1 MFAPW
6 VDPQHPDYPAKPG
19 ELRWY
24 ITDAGTDYAVP
35 SAGDYLIVDGDPV
48 LVESDPEALTALSRT
63 FIPSKLADNPY
74 LMRDKQY
81 KAQQDALP
89 PHLRAA
95 IRDGNFTATRS
106 DHELQMI
113 PGEWIRAAQER
124 WKRNPHPPAGIPMCG
139 IAVDIAQGGPDNT
152 VLQPRY
158 DYWFAEST
166 VIPGE
171 KTPLGADI
179 AGEIFKIR
187 RNNCLITLD
196 MGGGYGGATY
206 EQLIQTVEP
215 EAIYK
220 YKGSNGTTA
229 RTQFSNMQFAN
240 TRAEAYWRLYE
251 ALDPSQPGG
260 SQICLPPSQR
270 LYSDLCSIRWN
281 KNPEDNKV
289 VQLESKKD
297 LCARIGRSP
306 DEGDA
311 VVMAWYRG
319 TKGANIQGGWKQNNR
334 NQRPSVKLGRGANAY
349 SRGRH

>member
-1 MFAPW
+1 MSTLPRVLKNYVAYLDGYGYAGKVPELKP
-6 VDPQHPDYPAKPG
+6 PQIKIKTTDYEAG
-19 ELRWY
+19 GM
-24 ITDAGTDYAVP
+24 AGT
-35 SAGDYLIVDGDPV
+35 
-48 LVESDPEALTALSRT
+48 
-63 FIPSKLADNPY
+63 
-74 LMRDKQY
+74 
-81 KAQQDALP
+81 
-89 PHLRAA
+89 
-95 IRDGNFTATRS
+95 
-106 DHELQMI
+106 
-113 PGEWIRAAQER
+113 
-124 WKRNPHPPAGIPMCG
+124 
-139 IAVDIAQGGPDNT
+139 
-152 VLQPRY
+152 
-158 DYWFAEST
+158 AE
-166 VIPGE
+166 V
-171 KTPLGADI
+171 
-179 AGEIFKIR
+179 
-187 RNNCLITLD
+187 D